1 MKSGIFNYEGS
12 VFYSVDG
19 EDRRENSLFDSFLM
33 RMRG

>member
-19 EDRRENSLFDSFLM
+19 EDRREIVFSIPFLM